1 MPTPRQHDK
10 DSPSRMS
17 GDLTVAKIVFLV
29 IAAASPLA
37 AVVATLPLAFS
48 LGAGS
53 ATPAMYLTAGIILL
67 CFSVGYAAMSRKVVG
82 AGGLYAYIAAGLG
95 PIPAVAAG
103 FVALLAYNALAV
115 MLIAT
120 FSYFSQM
127 VFAALGLTL
136 PWPAYAAFAILC
148 TGYLGYRRIDLSAK
162 ILGILITA
170 ELAILGLVDL
180 VLVGN
185 FGRDAFPVS
194 AFDFTGLGQSALGL
208 GLMFAFTSFL
218 GFEAAALYGEESRNP
233 RRTVPL
239 ATYVSVAVVS
249 IFYGVTSWVTVGAIG
264 PDSVRSEATE
274 KLGDLFLDLTTQ
286 YLGQHVT
293 DVMTLLLLTSLFAT
307 LLACHNSTNRLA
319 YALGRDGVLPRA
331 LGRVHPKHASPA
343 LASLFQSAIN
353 IIVISAFAVAGLDP
367 YLTLSVSMSGL
378 GTLGLVLLQATT
390 AFAVVGFF
398 RKRPDRHWWRT
409 TAAPLLGGAGL
420 TTAAVLIVV
429 HYPSLTGVDNAVVN
443 ALPLTLACVAVIG
456 VFYALW
462 LQRYRPSIYTEIGNI
477 TDSSAFEA
485 HHTNIGA
492 QTK

>member
-1 MPTPRQHDK
+1 
-10 DSPSRMS
+10 
-17 GDLTVAKIVFLV
+17 
-29 IAAASPLA
+29 
-37 AVVATLPLAFS
+37 
-48 LGAGS
+48 
-53 ATPAMYLTAGIILL
+53 
-67 CFSVGYAAMSRKVVG
+67 
-82 AGGLYAYIAAGLG
+82 
-95 PIPAVAAG
+95 
-103 FVALLAYNALAV
+103 
-115 MLIAT
+115 
-120 FSYFSQM
+120 M

-264 PDSVRSEATE
+264 PDSVRIEATE

-443 ALPLTLACVAVIG
+443 ALPMTLACVAFIG

-477 TDSSAFEA
+477 TDSSAEA